1 MTLKFY
7 SFFFKLA
14 VEESL
19 PVTPFSLLLGKH
31 RRQQA
36 QGDIELGKPVVHDKQ
51 EPASPAVK
59 EVGVITVNEQAK
71 SRQTKSF
78 IKLLFYLCSFCTLQ
92 HTFCHLLPSS
102 ALYLLTHC
110 SSPKRTKGKKSS
122 RALLSCRSCFEL
134 CTSLFKVEKQFS
146 NTLYLCSK
154 LVECL
159 SVAVVWLFSVLA
171 LMLLLFLLGF
181 A

>member
-7 SFFFKLA
+7 LHFFKLA

-36 QGDIELGKPVVHDKQ
+36 QEGIDLGKPVVHNKQ
-51 EPASPAVK
+51 EQASPAVK
-59 EVGVITVNEQAK
+59 EVGVITANAQAK
-71 SRQTKSF
+71 SQQTKSF

-122 RALLSCRSCFEL
+122 RTLLSYQSYFKL
-134 CTSLFKVEKQFS
+134 CTSLFKV
-146 NTLYLCSK
+146 
-154 LVECL
+154 
-159 SVAVVWLFSVLA
+159 
-171 LMLLLFLLGF
+171 
-181 A
+181 